1 MHFISCF
8 SCVSPAIIQLG
19 RIIGLSLIYYFALLM
34 VLRGDK
40 EERRQRK
47 WLSGFCVTGKFIE

>member
-40 EERRQRK
+40 EETK
-47 WLSGFCVTGKFIE
+47 KMVVWLCVTGKFIE

>member
-8 SCVSPAIIQLG
+8 SCVSPAIIQLS

-40 EERRQRK
+40 DERRQRK
-47 WLSGFCVTGKFIE
+47 WLSGFVLQVNL